1 MQYQFSLFGFVV
13 KVARVKRYSAAVFVE
28 GPDEPQVW
36 TLMSSSL
43 IKCRFLAWKAAREY
57 ASAYSERATYVVW
70 DMDFVNK
77 RLVQRHHRTIVINKS
92 VSFFGR

>member
-1 MQYQFSLFGFVV
+1 MKYQFSILGFICN
-13 KVARVKRYSAAVFVE
+13 VARVKRYSAAVFVE

-36 TLMSSSL
+36 TLRSSSYY
-43 IKCRFLAWKAAREY
+43 KSRFLSWRAAREY
-57 ASAYSERATYVVW
+57 ASAYSENATYVVW

-77 RLVQRHHRTIVINKS
+77 RLIQRHHKTIVIKKS